1 MVLSLPGHAADQ
13 GWSALPRDRNSK
25 GDRRPDDWLGAYFQV
40 SGLGHRDPGSDHQ
53 VQVRVREIDPLS
65 SVIDPL
71 SSVIDPTI
79 DSVIAPLQV
88 AGGSPG

>member
-1 MVLSLPGHAADQ
+1 MIGWGHIFR
-13 GWSALPRDRNSK
+13 S
-25 GDRRPDDWLGAYFQV
+25 QV
-40 SGLGHRDPGSDHQ
+40 SAIGTQ
-53 VQVRVREIDPLS
+53 VRIIRLWVRVRE
-65 SVIDPL
+65 IDPL